1 MKGMNLYMKKK
12 IFILTTISL
21 TLLLSACGRTHSV
34 ENISQQEM
42 NFDQQDEVQS
52 DYVVNI
58 DDSFNPGIDIDDTR
72 KTLSAEEA
80 DFRNL
85 KWGMTKDEV
94 SYAQGTGYR
103 EPDENTMYYTR
114 VREEEFPADAEYKFS
129 DGKLVQGT
137 FYITEDKT
145 ENPIE
150 VDDFMELVNSL
161 KNRFGEPQIA
171 DLVYK
176 NESDTTEDTARQL
189 ELVKQGLLQFRT
201 GWMLE
206 DTELRV
212 VMFPKGDKAC
222 IGLQYKQAGA
232 QTTAN

>member
-1 MKGMNLYMKKK
+1 MKKS
-12 IFILTTISL
+12 IFLLTTISAI
-21 TLLLSACGRTHSV
+21 LLLSACGQSTQYV
-34 ENISQQEM
+34 EKDGKMEEQ
-42 NFDQQDEVQS
+42 QS

-58 DDSFNPGIDIDDTR
+58 DDSFNTGVVLDDTK

-114 VREEEFPADAEYKFS
+114 LREEDYPADAEYTFS
-129 DGKLVQGT
+129 DGKLVQGI

-145 ENPIE
+145 EQPIDVE
-150 VDDFMELVNSL
+150 DFMDLVESL
-161 KNRFGEPQIA
+161 KARFGEPQIA

-176 NESDTTEDTARQL
+176 NPEDTTEDTTKQL
-189 ELVKQGLLQFRT
+189 ELVKQGSLQFRT

-212 VMFPKGDKAC
+212 VMFPKNGGAC

-232 QTTAN
+232 EVPAN

>member
-1 MKGMNLYMKKK
+1 MKKN
-12 IFILTTISL
+12 IFLLTTISL
-21 TLLLSACGRTHSV
+21 MLLLSACGDST
-34 ENISQQEM
+34 EYEGKNGEIEEKQA
-42 NFDQQDEVQS
+42 

-58 DDSFNPGIDIDDTR
+58 DDSFNTGVELDDTK

-114 VREEEFPADAEYKFS
+114 LREEGFPADAEYTFN
-129 DGKLVQGT
+129 DGKLVQGI
-137 FYITEDKT
+137 FYITENKT
-145 ENPIE
+145 DAPIAVE
-150 VDDFMELVNSL
+150 DFMELVNSL
-161 KNRFGEPQIA
+161 KERFGEPQIA

-176 NESDTTEDTARQL
+176 KEEDTTDDPLKQL

-201 GWMLE
+201 GWILE

-212 VMFPKGDKAC
+212 VLFPRNGEAC
-222 IGLQYKQAGA
+222 IGLQYRQAGA
-232 QTTAN
+232 EIPAK

>member
-1 MKGMNLYMKKK
+1 MKKN
-12 IFILTTISL
+12 IFLLITVSL
-21 TLLLSACGRTHSV
+21 ALLLSACGQST
-34 ENISQQEM
+34 
-42 NFDQQDEVQS
+42 EVKAPKGDKYEEKQA

-58 DDSFNPGIDIDDTR
+58 DDSFNSGVKIDDTK

-114 VREEEFPADAEYKFS
+114 LREEGFPADAEYTFN
-129 DGKLVQGT
+129 DGKLVQGI
-137 FYITEDKT
+137 FYITENKT
-145 ENPIE
+145 EAPIAVE
-150 VDDFMELVNSL
+150 DFMELVNSL
-161 KNRFGEPQIA
+161 KERFGEPKIA
-171 DLVYK
+171 DLVYT
-176 NESDTTEDTARQL
+176 NEEDTTDDTQKQL

-206 DTELRV
+206 GTELRV
-212 VMFPKGDKAC
+212 VMFPRNGEAC
-222 IGLQYKQAGA
+222 IGLQYRQAGA
-232 QTTAN
+232 EIPAK

>member
-1 MKGMNLYMKKK
+1 MKKN
-12 IFILTTISL
+12 IFVLTTVSL
-21 TLLLSACGRTHSV
+21 TLLLSACGSSTTQSDG
-34 ENISQQEM
+34 NISQQSTKY
-42 NFDQQDEVQS
+42 DQQQEVQS

-58 DDSFNPGIDIDDTR
+58 DDSFNPGIDIDDTK

-114 VREEEFPADAEYKFS
+114 VREEDFPADAEYTFA
-129 DGKLVQGT
+129 DGKLIQGV

-145 ENPIE
+145 DNP
-150 VDDFMELVNSL
+150 VDVEDFMELVNSL
-161 KNRFGEPQIA
+161 KNRFGEPQVA
-171 DLVYK
+171 DLVYV
-176 NESDTTEDTARQL
+176 NEADTTEDTVQQL

-206 DTELRV
+206 DTELRIV
-212 VMFPKGDKAC
+212 LFPKGDKAC
-222 IGLQYKQAGA
+222 IGLQYKQAGI
-232 QTTAN
+232 QTPEN